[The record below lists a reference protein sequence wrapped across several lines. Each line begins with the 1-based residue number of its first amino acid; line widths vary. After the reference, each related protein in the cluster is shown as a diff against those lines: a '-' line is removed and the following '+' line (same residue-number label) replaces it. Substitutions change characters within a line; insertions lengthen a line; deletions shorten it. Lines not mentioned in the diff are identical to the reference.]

1 MDKDEG
7 IRTLLGWFDNRCF
20 TVRDITDDQLPVIA
34 ELVGISTK
42 TTQGMRKHL
51 GRRLT
56 AMVVDGYQCSTAPN
70 LGATLTAKRIPE
82 HIDPR
87 PEVYQIKGR

>member
-1 MDKDEG
+1 MDKDKAK
-7 IRTLLGWFDNRCF
+7 RTLLEWFPDRPFSVKC
-20 TVRDITDDQLPVIA
+20 ITDDRLPVIA

-56 AMVVDGYQCSTAPN
+56 AMAADGYQCSTAPD

-82 HIDPR
+82 HIDSR
-87 PEVYQIKGR
+87 PEVYWIEQR